1 MSYPVRYYCPH
12 CGAVFEVD
20 REGYLSDKSVT
31 PYPLVGWEYTVAGG
45 DYESAD
51 GIRLTCGE
59 TETDGVRWTDE
70 RSDADDVDDPT
81 AESPCGRDLYL
92 SFVRFVDGEEVEP
105 EPAVETTE
113 IAGSGPSGPRGAG
126 GPGGPSGFS
135 R

>member
-12 CGAVFEVD
+12 CGAVFELD

-31 PYPLVGWEYTVAGG
+31 PYPLVGWEYTTPGG

-51 GIRLTCGE
+51 GIRLTCGKS
-59 TETDGVRWTDE
+59 DNDAARWTSD
-70 RSDADDVDDPT
+70 RSDADDVDDPA

-92 SFVRFVDGEEVEP
+92 SFVRYVNGEEVTPEP
-105 EPAVETTE
+105 EVETTE
-113 IAGSGPSGPRGAG
+113 IAGSSGPRGTG